1 MKRVYIATIALALS
15 LFVAGA
21 QQSSQTKLEM
31 LENGSKVSQEPV
43 IGVTKGGVRF
53 YKEKDDLTSVIRI
66 IPAKTEVL
74 IISNQGN
81 YLQVKDGE
89 DIGYVE
95 TSKITVNQTT
105 PPVQQ
110 QVVQQ
115 QVVQQEVVQTQPD
128 NRMTY
133 LENKYGKSVAARIYA
148 GKIWKGMTT
157 EMVKDAWGEP
167 DKINKVV
174 VQSAQMEEFRYRSTW
189 LLMEKNVLKEWGPIT
204 K

>member
-1 MKRVYIATIALALS
+1 MKRLYIATIAVAMSVLL
-15 LFVAGA
+15 AGA
-21 QQSSQTKLEM
+21 QQSSLTALEKLEA
-31 LENGSKVSQEPV
+31 GSQVQQQPV

-66 IPAKTEVL
+66 IPAKTEVV
-74 IISNQGN
+74 IISNQGD

-95 TSKITVNQTT
+95 TSKITVNQAT

-115 QVVQQEVVQTQPD
+115 QVVQQEVVQQQPD

-133 LENKYGKSVAARIYA
+133 LENKYGKSIAARIYA

-157 EMVKDAWGEP
+157 DMVKDAWGEP

-189 LLMEKNVLKEWGPIT
+189 LLMEKGVLKEWGPIT